1 MMVNMVNCTYN
12 NFDLNMKQYE
22 TCIIIFQQNHQGML
36 VMYLKRCCSHILDV
50 HLFNSSFECHL
61 RAGLSFRLEN
71 SQCLPCIKFPHDQSS
86 LIWNWQSWNHG
97 FHMLPFR
104 FPRFFF
110 TPGKGIGDGSFV
122 MPQKFFVYLQFMVA
136 VPSVGWAKES
146 QFRQIDV
153 EGQGL
158 ITLKQIELATS
169 LNWALFL
176 QLIIIELSQDSES
189 SLRWA
194 K

>member
-1 MMVNMVNCTYN
+1 MSALYQISTRP
-12 NFDLNMKQYE
+12 
-22 TCIIIFQQNHQGML
+22 IIPDMEL
-36 VMYLKRCCSHILDV
+36 AK
-50 HLFNSSFECHL
+50 
-61 RAGLSFRLEN
+61 LEPWLPYASIPF
-71 SQCLPCIKFPHDQSS
+71 SQV
-86 LIWNWQSWNHG
+86 
-97 FHMLPFR
+97 
-104 FPRFFF
+104 FF
-110 TPGKGIGDGSFV
+110 TPGQGIGDGSFV

-176 QLIIIELSQDSES
+176 QLNWIVPRL
-189 SLRWA
+189 
-194 K
+194 